1 MRPTRAAHPRW
12 IPTNLGRSAVLSLT
26 LVAASLGSAEA
37 AQANTVSAPA
47 FSPGPQATVPMTIS
61 VSGSADPSAILRV
74 YVRPGGGTCTVTA
87 GQPVPAPGSAEVIAQ
102 QPAPGPFS
110 HSAAYTPDVAGP
122 HSVCAYLYGAST
134 GAGSAVSSGNFT
146 AAPAPPPPPAATSPG
161 APAAPGATAV
171 TPARKRCVVPTLKGR
186 TYFGARLLIRRA
198 GCTVGSV
205 FRPDLRTSRRERAR
219 GRVLR
224 VVSQSPRPRS
234 LRAKGARVTLRLA
247 YVTPKR
253 SSSSR

>member
-1 MRPTRAAHPRW
+1 M
-12 IPTNLGRSAVLSLT
+12 
-26 LVAASLGSAEA
+26 
-37 AQANTVSAPA
+37 
-47 FSPGPQATVPMTIS
+47 
-61 VSGSADPSAILRV
+61 
-74 YVRPGGGTCTVTA
+74 
-87 GQPVPAPGSAEVIAQ
+87 
-102 QPAPGPFS
+102 
-110 HSAAYTPDVAGP
+110 
-122 HSVCAYLYGAST
+122 
-134 GAGSAVSSGNFT
+134 
-146 AAPAPPPPPAATSPG
+146 
-161 APAAPGATAV
+161 
-171 TPARKRCVVPTLKGR
+171 PTLKGR

>member
-1 MRPTRAAHPRW
+1 MRPTRAAQSRW

-26 LVAASLGSAEA
+26 LVAASLGTAEA

-110 HSAAYTPDVAGP
+110 YSAAYTPAVAGP

-146 AAPAPPPPPAATSPG
+146 AAPAPPPPAATSPG
-161 APAAPGATAV
+161 APGATAV
-171 TPARKRCVVPTLKGR
+171 TPPKKRCVVPTLKGR

-198 GCTVGSV
+198 GCTVGSI

-219 GRVLR
+219 GRVMR

-234 LRAKGARVTLRLA
+234 LRANGARVTLRLA